1 MGTLKVDNIQKED
14 GSAVITDGV
23 IPSTIIRSSNV
34 GMVLLETKTP
44 LLVLQLNNLFIFK
57 IYSLLHIEIIK

>member
-34 GMVLLETKTP
+34 GLVLLETKTVASGSAAKQP
-44 LLVLQLNNLFIFK
+44 FHFQNIF
-57 IYSLLHIEIIK
+57 LHPIQ